1 MLVQTLDAIKLFS
14 NNANASF
21 VNYEGEGYIDLEDN
35 ELNESNSDVN
45 DAVLE
50 PSTKKNV
57 AITPLQKSR
66 AIRSNKQVFK

>member
-66 AIRSNKQVFK
+66 AIRSNKQVFN

>member
-1 MLVQTLDAIKLFS
+1 M
-14 NNANASF
+14 
-21 VNYEGEGYIDLEDN
+21 NYEGEGYIDLEDN

>member
-66 AIRSNKQVFK
+66 AIRSNKQVLQ

>member
-57 AITPLQKSR
+57 AITALQKSR